1 MRSVILISERESV
14 LRQKVEKD
22 RLTLNNDIGDTG
34 EREADAFTGPSVG
47 MLKLTKTSGEEAY
60 SPALLP

>member
-1 MRSVILISERESV
+1 M
-14 LRQKVEKD
+14 EKD